1 MHNPKNMRRA
11 GTVSLSSDL
20 RIVMISVTDPRKDA
34 KPGNM
39 GVATIDFSCASVY
52 DMLQR
57 FN

>member
-39 GVATIDFSCASVY
+39 GVATINFSCASVY
-52 DMLQR
+52 DMLQ
-57 FN
+57 